1 MKRSVKEQAR
11 WSVQEI
17 ASYWGDS
24 MTFIGTLKRRIPWS
38 LRGLNPFLSAYG
50 DSTLFRGI
58 RRTPRL
64 RSNPSSD
71 TGIHS
76 AVPHR
81 YLFAYLVAIKSF
93 LHHHPDIA
101 VFVHDD
107 GSLTE
112 EDKAL
117 VRSHIDGI
125 RIIDRA
131 VADRWFDDQIK
142 DPFLA
147 KVRSSYTSYLKLF
160 DPTLVS
166 DKRRIIIVDTD
177 TLFLRRPSAVI
188 EWAGKGGLAWYHR
201 VHQGRMKLSENALS
215 RLTQTQDVHIQALIT
230 QELDQINEKLNRHYR
245 FMPGFNSGFIGYDN
259 GTVNFPELKELF
271 QLLYARF
278 ADRIFRWGAEQT
290 THGLILGARDAQALP
305 VEDYFVYTQ
314 RNADLAPAA
323 TFVHF
328 IGENRFYRMQYPRL
342 ASRII
347 RELRG

>member
-1 MKRSVKEQAR
+1 
-11 WSVQEI
+11 
-17 ASYWGDS
+17 

-38 LRGLNPFLSAYG
+38 LRGVNPFLSAYG
-50 DSTLFRGI
+50 DSILFRGI

-64 RSNPSSD
+64 QTNPSSD

-81 YLFAYLVAIKSF
+81 YLLAYLVAIKSF
-93 LHHHPDIA
+93 LRHQPDIT

-112 EDKAL
+112 EDKVL
-117 VRSHIDGI
+117 IRSHIGGV
-125 RIIDRA
+125 RIVDR
-131 VADRWFDDQIK
+131 VAANRRFDDMIK

-166 DKRRIIIVDTD
+166 GKRRIIIVDTD
-177 TLFLRRPSAVI
+177 TLFLKRPSAVI
-188 EWAGKGGLAWYHR
+188 EWAASGGLPWYHR
-201 VHQGRMKLSENALS
+201 VPQGKMKVSESAVS
-215 RLTQTQDVHIQALIT
+215 KLTQLQDVHIQTLIT
-230 QELDQINEKLNRHYR
+230 RDLDDINEKLKRRYQ

-259 GTVNFPELKELF
+259 GTVNFLELGELF
-271 QLLYARF
+271 RLLYARF
-278 ADRIFRWGAEQT
+278 GDRIFRWGAEQT
-290 THGLILGARDAQALP
+290 THGLVLGSRGAQALP

-314 RNADLAPAA
+314 RNADLAPEA
-323 TFVHF
+323 TFIHF

-342 ASRII
+342 AYRIV
-347 RELRG
+347 RELRE

>member
-1 MKRSVKEQAR
+1 
-11 WSVQEI
+11 
-17 ASYWGDS
+17 
-24 MTFIGTLKRRIPWS
+24 MTLISTLARRIPWS

-50 DSTLFRGI
+50 DSVLFRGI

-64 RSNPSSD
+64 QSNPSSD

-81 YLFAYLVAIKSF
+81 YLLAYLVAIKSF
-93 LHHHPDIA
+93 LHHHADIT

-107 GSLTE
+107 GSLTD
-112 EDKAL
+112 EDKGL
-117 VRSHIDGI
+117 IRSHIDGV
-125 RIIDRA
+125 RIIDRP
-131 VADRWFDDQIK
+131 VADRRFDEQIK
-142 DPFLA
+142 DAFLA
-147 KVRSSYTSYLKLF
+147 KVRGSYTSYLKLF

-177 TLFLRRPSAVI
+177 TLFLKRPSAVI
-188 EWAGKGGLAWYHR
+188 EWASKGGLPWYHR
-201 VHQGRMKLSENALS
+201 VHQGKMKISENTLS
-215 RLTQTQDVHIQALIT
+215 YLTQLQDVHIQALIT
-230 QELDQINEKLNRHYR
+230 RDLDDINEKLNRHYR

-259 GTVNFPELKELF
+259 GTVNFLELGELF

-278 ADRIFRWGAEQT
+278 SDRIFRWGAEQT
-290 THGLILGARDAQALP
+290 THGLVLGSRDAQALP

-342 ASRII
+342 ANRVIH
-347 RELRG
+347 ELRE

>member
-1 MKRSVKEQAR
+1 MK
-11 WSVQEI
+11 
-17 ASYWGDS
+17 
-24 MTFIGTLKRRIPWS
+24 FLKALTRKIPWS
-38 LRGLNPFLSAYG
+38 LRGVNPFLSAYG
-50 DSTLFRGI
+50 DSLLFRGV
-58 RRTPRL
+58 RRTPR
-64 RSNPSSD
+64 SQTNPSSD

-81 YLFAYLVAIKSF
+81 YVLAYLVAIKSF
-93 LHHHPDIA
+93 LHHHTDIC

-112 EDKAL
+112 EDKYL
-117 VRSHIDGI
+117 IRSHVDGV
-125 RIIDRA
+125 RIVERA
-131 VADRWFDDQIK
+131 VADRRFDDHVK

-177 TLFLRRPSAVI
+177 TLFLKRPSAVI
-188 EWAGKGGLAWYHR
+188 EWAGKGGLPWYHR
-201 VHQGRMKLSENALS
+201 VHQGKMKISESALAQ
-215 RLTQTQDVHIQALIT
+215 LTQFQDIHIQALIT
-230 QELDQINEKLNRHYR
+230 RDLHEINAKLNRHYQ

-259 GTVNFPELKELF
+259 GTVNFAELRELF

-290 THGLILGARDAQALP
+290 THGLVLGSRNAQALP

-314 RNADLAPAA
+314 RNADLASGA

-342 ASRII
+342 ANRVIH
-347 RELRG
+347 ELRR

>member
-1 MKRSVKEQAR
+1 
-11 WSVQEI
+11 
-17 ASYWGDS
+17 
-24 MTFIGTLKRRIPWS
+24 MTLISKLKRNIPWS
-38 LRGLNPFLSAYG
+38 FRGVNPFLSAYG
-50 DSTLFRGI
+50 DSVLFRGI
-58 RRTPRL
+58 RRTPRMET
-64 RSNPSSD
+64 NPASD

-81 YLFAYLVAIKSF
+81 YLLAYLIAIKSF
-93 LHHHPDIA
+93 LRYQPDIT

-112 EDKAL
+112 EDKEL
-117 VRSHIDGI
+117 IRTHINGAQV
-125 RIIDRA
+125 IDRA
-131 VADRWFDDQIK
+131 AADRRFDDAVK

-177 TLFLRRPSAVI
+177 TLFLKKPTAVI
-188 EWAGKGGLAWYHR
+188 DWAGRGGSPWYHR
-201 VHQGRMKLSENALS
+201 VHQGKMKISQGVLAG
-215 RLTQTQDVHIQALIT
+215 LTQLQDVHIQALIT
-230 QELDQINEKLNRHYR
+230 QDLDAINDQLNRRYK

-259 GTVNFPELKELF
+259 GTVDFVELKELF
-271 QLLYARF
+271 QLLHARYS
-278 ADRIFRWGAEQT
+278 DRIFKWGAEQT
-290 THGLILGARDAQALP
+290 THGLVLGSRDAQALP
-305 VEDYFVYTQ
+305 LEDYFVYTQ
-314 RNADLAPAA
+314 PSADLAPAA

-342 ASRII
+342 ANRII